1 MNFRRKNS
9 GIHGYLSMRAA
20 RRLSLCPCSSKQAA
34 CVHFARKCTH
44 AVGHSRVGGVLIL
57 DGAAV
62 RPQVHLIRQGL
73 FPANV
78 FNHLKSRADTANVR
92 TSAPFPPARVEAP
105 KCSASS
111 DVACIT
117 GMHAHALKR
126 ATWSRKRRCAVCRGR
141 GC

>member
-1 MNFRRKNS
+1 M
-9 GIHGYLSMRAA
+9 
-20 RRLSLCPCSSKQAA
+20 
-34 CVHFARKCTH
+34 HFARKCTH

-78 FNHLKSRADTANVR
+78 FNHVKSRADTANVR
-92 TSAPFPPARVEAP
+92 NIAPFPPARVEAP
-105 KCSASS
+105 ICSQLIVPASS

-126 ATWSRKRRCAVCRGR
+126 AT
-141 GC
+141 